1 MKLIRLDFISK
12 LFPFKDLKDST
23 LRAIFADSKYSVM
36 HFSKGD
42 IVLSQKTDNR
52 CVGFVIDGECSIET
66 KCNGDGGVTLNR
78 VSKYGSFGIL
88 SVFSDD
94 LEYPTVIYAASA
106 CDILFISAD
115 EMTRIIK
122 KYPTVAM
129 NVIKFLADRIAFLN
143 SRIKTF
149 SEKTTLEKLAAYLL
163 YRYAESGEEI
173 EISKTALASEIGVG
187 RASLYRDLDTLVNDG
202 IIALKN
208 KTVIIICPKGL
219 ERIKQ

>member
-1 MKLIRLDFISK
+1 
-12 LFPFKDLKDST
+12 
-23 LRAIFADSKYSVM
+23 
-36 HFSKGD
+36 
-42 IVLSQKTDNR
+42 
-52 CVGFVIDGECSIET
+52 
-66 KCNGDGGVTLNR
+66 
-78 VSKYGSFGIL
+78 
-88 SVFSDD
+88 
-94 LEYPTVIYAASA
+94 
-106 CDILFISAD
+106 
-115 EMTRIIK
+115 
-122 KYPTVAM
+122 M

-187 RASLYRDLDTLVNDG
+187 RASLYRDLDTLANDG

>member
-1 MKLIRLDFISK
+1 MKLIRLDFLSK
-12 LFPFKDLKDST
+12 LFPFKGLRDST
-23 LRAIFADSKYSVM
+23 LRAIFADAKYSVM
-36 HFSKGD
+36 HFSRGD
-42 IVLSQKTDNR
+42 LILSPKTDNR
-52 CVGFVIDGECSIET
+52 CVGFVVEGECTVET

-88 SVFSDD
+88 SVLGDA
-94 LEYPTVIYAASA
+94 EYPTAIYAASA
-106 CDILFISAD
+106 CDLLFISAD

-149 SEKTTLEKLAAYLL
+149 SEKTTLEKLVAYLL
-163 YRYAESGEEI
+163 YRYVESGEEI

-187 RASLYRDLDTLVNDG
+187 RASLYRDLDTLVSEG
-202 IIALKN
+202 IIALKS